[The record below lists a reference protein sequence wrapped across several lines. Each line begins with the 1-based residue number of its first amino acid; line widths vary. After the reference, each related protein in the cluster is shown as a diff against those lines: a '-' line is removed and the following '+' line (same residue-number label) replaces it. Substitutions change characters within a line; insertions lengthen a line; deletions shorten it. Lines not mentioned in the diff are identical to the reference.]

1 MLQATT
7 KRLKQFK
14 RGKCGKRGISTVIV
28 VMLSLVL
35 IVLIVGNVV
44 LWSYQ
49 MNQLDMDRIQETVTM
64 TGVEKHGLSG
74 IQMDIKNTGPVSV
87 HIVAVWISTS
97 TNHQR
102 YDADLFLN
110 AGEPVTYIR
119 DDIEFPNDA
128 FVAKVVT
135 ERGNIAV
142 FS

>member
-1 MLQATT
+1 MLQAIT

-14 RGKCGKRGISTVIV
+14 REKRGISTVIV

-49 MNQLDMDRIQETVTM
+49 MNQLDMERMQETITM
-64 TGVEKHGLSG
+64 TGVEKHGSSG
-74 IQMDIKNTGPVSV
+74 TQMDIKNTGPVSV

-97 TNHQR
+97 TDHQR
-102 YDADLFLN
+102 YDASLFLN

-128 FVAKVVT
+128 FVAKIVT
-135 ERGNIAV
+135 ERGNISV
-142 FS
+142 FSES

>member
-7 KRLKQFK
+7 KRLKPFK
-14 RGKCGKRGISTVIV
+14 RGKRGISTVIV

-49 MNQLDMDRIQETVTM
+49 MNQMDIDRMQETVTI
-64 TGVEKHGLSG
+64 TDVKKHGSSG
-74 IQMDIKNTGPVSV
+74 TQMDIKNTGPVSV
-87 HIVAVWISTS
+87 HIVAVWVSTS

-110 AGEPVTYIR
+110 SGEPVTYIR
-119 DDIEFPNDA
+119 DDIEFPKDG
-128 FVAKVVT
+128 FVTKVVT
-135 ERGNIAV
+135 ERGNMAV

>member
-14 RGKCGKRGISTVIV
+14 RGKRGISTVIV

-49 MNQLDMDRIQETVTM
+49 MNQLDIDRIQETLTITDVS
-64 TGVEKHGLSG
+64 KHGSSG
-74 IQMDIKNTGPVSV
+74 TQMDIKNTGPVSV

-110 AGEPVTYIR
+110 SGESFTYIQ
-119 DDIEFPNDA
+119 DDITFPKDD
-128 FVAKVVT
+128 FVAKIVT